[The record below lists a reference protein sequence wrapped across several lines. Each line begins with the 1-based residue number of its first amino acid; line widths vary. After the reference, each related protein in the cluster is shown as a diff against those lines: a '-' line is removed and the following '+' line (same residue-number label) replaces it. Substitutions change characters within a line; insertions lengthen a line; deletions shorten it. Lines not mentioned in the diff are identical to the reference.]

1 MRTLVQTSV
10 FTACN
15 ILVSLLAMISTAV
28 LARHLGASTFG
39 RYAFAISFITFVA
52 MFFEFGI
59 SLPAARLTARCTHVE
74 DARRVVGASLLTF
87 VPVGLAFSLAIYALS
102 YATDSLFHADAGHAL
117 RVVSPLLLVYPF
129 LGLAIQLSQG
139 LDRLHTSS
147 ITSVVSQAA
156 FVLFLLAAVGAGA
169 VVSVPLAL
177 ALRAVAFLLGSCIFV
192 VWARPLVRGALR
204 YVGPILREVRAY
216 GLSVYVGRVL
226 SVGTYNMDTLMV
238 AAFADARSVGY
249 YVLAGSIAY
258 ASGLPVTGMAT
269 ALFARMTRTQELD
282 RRWLAFAWGV
292 GLAAV
297 ALTAALAEPFL
308 RIVFSPRYTA
318 AYALVIPL
326 ALAQMVRGVTT
337 VYNSFLSAHA
347 RGRELRNAAVV
358 LTGSNLVLNF
368 ALIPPFGAEG
378 AAWASLFALALNLGA
393 HVHYYRRSL
402 GAAVRPATV

>member
-1 MRTLVQTSV
+1 
-10 FTACN
+10 
-15 ILVSLLAMISTAV
+15 
-28 LARHLGASTFG
+28 
-39 RYAFAISFITFVA
+39 
-52 MFFEFGI
+52 
-59 SLPAARLTARCTHVE
+59 
-74 DARRVVGASLLTF
+74 
-87 VPVGLAFSLAIYALS
+87 
-102 YATDSLFHADAGHAL
+102 
-117 RVVSPLLLVYPF
+117 
-129 LGLAIQLSQG
+129 
-139 LDRLHTSS
+139 
-147 ITSVVSQAA
+147 
-156 FVLFLLAAVGAGA
+156 
-169 VVSVPLAL
+169 
-177 ALRAVAFLLGSCIFV
+177 
-192 VWARPLVRGALR
+192 
-204 YVGPILREVRAY
+204 
-216 GLSVYVGRVL
+216 
-226 SVGTYNMDTLMV
+226 MDTLMV